1 MKKKETFR
9 TGETIYLESDSGIVD
24 RESESKKTNDETGS
38 TSDEKRTTKNREVK
52 K

>member
-1 MKKKETFR
+1 MKKKETFN

-24 RESESKKTNDETGS
+24 RESKNKKPNDEPGS
-38 TSDEKRTTKNREVK
+38 TSDETRTTKNREVK